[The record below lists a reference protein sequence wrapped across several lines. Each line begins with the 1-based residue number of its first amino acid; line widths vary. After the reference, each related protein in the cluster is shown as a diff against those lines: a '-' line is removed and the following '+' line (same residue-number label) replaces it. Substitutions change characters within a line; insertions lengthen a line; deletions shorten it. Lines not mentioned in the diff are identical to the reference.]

1 MGTWPVFALSQLL
14 VTALLTMFLF
24 RVLLPISLLLGIPL
38 LMAQNVNSAVAEE
51 KIRFS
56 VAAIT
61 GSYMDEFVAIEKG
74 YHREEGLTV
83 EMIRAG
89 GGIATQALIAGDLHF
104 STSAGS
110 ALTAMLRG
118 AEIKVVYTNIDRP
131 GYQLWS
137 AQPEIKNLKDLIGKR
152 VGVTS
157 RGDTQELSVRLLL
170 RKHGIDANSVVYIAV
185 GFGGARLAALQT
197 GTVDAV
203 PLGAGD
209 FAQLKQPKGHML
221 GDTQKEIRFAYVGLA
236 VPNRL
241 LARQPILV
249 ERFLR
254 SVIKGREYARRY
266 REQTIVIIGKY
277 TQRKRE
283 FNEFDYDSTRPV
295 LTPEGWVPDEILKED
310 IAMRAELVGVPAPAD
325 VNRFFDYS
333 IAKKIYRELKTA
345 GWQPTP

>member
-1 MGTWPVFALSQLL
+1 MASMLAAL
-14 VTALLTMFLF
+14 AAAFLF
-24 RVLLPISLLLGIPL
+24 AVGIIP
-38 LMAQNVNSAVAEE
+38 AARAED
-51 KIRFS
+51 KVRIS
-56 VAAIT
+56 VAAVT
-61 GSYMDEFVAIEKG
+61 ASYMDEFVAIEKG
-74 YHREEGLTV
+74 FHREEGLSV

-89 GGIATQALIAGDLHF
+89 GGVATQALIAGDLHF

-110 ALTAMLRG
+110 ALGAMLRG

-137 AQPEIKNLKDLIGKR
+137 GHPDIKTLKDLIGKR

-170 RKHGIDANSVVYIAV
+170 RKHGLDANAVAYIPV
-185 GFGGARLAALQT
+185 GFGATRLAALQT

-221 GDTQKEIRFAYVGLA
+221 GDTEKEIRFAYVGLA
-236 VPNRL
+236 VPSRL
-241 LARQPILV
+241 LARNPNLV

-254 SVIKGREYARRY
+254 GVIKGREYARRY
-266 REQTIVIIGKY
+266 REQTIPIIGKY

-283 FNEFDYDSTRPV
+283 FNEIDYDSTLPV
-295 LTPEGWVPDEILKED
+295 LTSEGWVGDDVLKED
-310 IAMRAELVGVPAPAD
+310 VAMRAELVNVPVPADYAK
-325 VNRFFDYS
+325 FFDYS
-333 IAKKIYRELKTA
+333 LVKKIYRELKTT
-345 GWQPTP
+345 GWKPAP

>member
-1 MGTWPVFALSQLL
+1 MKGFLLLAYALLGATL
-14 VTALLTMFLF
+14 VTREPAIAAT
-24 RVLLPISLLLGIPL
+24 
-38 LMAQNVNSAVAEE
+38 AEE
-51 KIRFS
+51 KVRFS
-56 VAAIT
+56 VAAVT

-74 YHREEGLTV
+74 YHHEEGLTV

-89 GGIATQALIAGDLHF
+89 GGIATQALMAGDLHF

-110 ALTAMLRG
+110 ALSAMLRG

-137 AQPEIKNLKDLIGKR
+137 GQPDIKSLKNLVGKKI
-152 VGVTS
+152 GVTS

-170 RKHGIDANSVVYIAV
+170 RKHGIDANSVVYVAV
-185 GFGGARLAALQT
+185 GFGGTRLAALQA

-221 GDTQKEIRFAYVGLA
+221 GDTEKEIRFAYVGLA
-236 VPNRL
+236 VSSRL
-241 LARQPILV
+241 LTRQPHLV

-266 REQTIVIIGKY
+266 RDQTVSILGKY

-283 FNEFDYDSTRPV
+283 FNEIDYDSTLPV
-295 LTPEGWVPDEILKED
+295 LTAEGWASDDILKED
-310 IAMRAELVGVPAPAD
+310 VATRAELVGAPVPGDYAK
-325 VNRFFDYS
+325 FFDYS
-333 IAKKIYRELKTA
+333 IAKKIYRELKTT
-345 GWQPTP
+345 GWKPTP

>member
-1 MGTWPVFALSQLL
+1 
-14 VTALLTMFLF
+14 MFLSK
-24 RVLLPISLLLGIPL
+24 VLLSISLIFGTPL
-38 LMAQNVNSAVAEE
+38 SAAQIVHAAGAEE
-51 KIRFS
+51 KIRFT
-56 VAAIT
+56 VAAVT
-61 GSYMDEFVAIEKG
+61 ASYMDEFVAIEKG

-137 AQPEIKNLKDLIGKR
+137 AQPEIRNLKDLIGKR

-197 GTVDAV
+197 GTVDAA

-209 FAQLKQPKGHML
+209 FAQLKQPRGYML
-221 GDTQKEIRFAYVGLA
+221 GDTAKEIRFAYVGLA
-236 VPNRL
+236 VSSRL
-241 LARQPILV
+241 LARQPNLV

-266 REQTIVIIGKY
+266 REQTIPIIGKY

-283 FNEFDYDSTRPV
+283 FNEFDYDSTRPF
-295 LTPEGWVPDEILKED
+295 LTPEGWVPDDVLRED
-310 IAMRAELVGVPAPAD
+310 VAMRAELVGLPAPAD
-325 VNRFFDYS
+325 YAKFFDYS
-333 IAKKIYRELKTA
+333 IVQKIYRELKTT
-345 GWQPTP
+345 GWKPTP

>member
-1 MGTWPVFALSQLL
+1 MPMNRFLVLAFTLLSATL
-14 VTALLTMFLF
+14 VTEKVA
-24 RVLLPISLLLGIPL
+24 
-38 LMAQNVNSAVAEE
+38 SAATAEE
-51 KIRFS
+51 KVRFS
-56 VAAIT
+56 VAAVT

-74 YHREEGLTV
+74 YHRDEGLAV

-110 ALTAMLRG
+110 ALSAMLRG

-131 GYQLWS
+131 GYQVWS
-137 AQPEIKNLKDLIGKR
+137 GQPEIKSLKDLIGKR

-170 RKHGIDANSVVYIAV
+170 RKYGIDANSVVYMPV
-185 GFGGARLAALQT
+185 GFGATRLAALQA

-221 GDTQKEIRFAYVGLA
+221 GDTEKEIRFAYVGLA
-236 VPNRL
+236 VSSRL
-241 LARQPILV
+241 LARQPLLV

-266 REQTIVIIGKY
+266 REQTISILGKY

-283 FNEFDYDSTRPV
+283 FNEFDYDSTMPV
-295 LTPEGWVPDEILKED
+295 LTAEGWVSDEILKED
-310 IAMRAELVGVPAPAD
+310 VAMRAELVDVAAPAD
-325 VNRFFDYS
+325 FSKFFDYS
-333 IAKKIYRELKTA
+333 IVRKIYRELKTA
-345 GWQPTP
+345 GWKPTP

>member
-1 MGTWPVFALSQLL
+1 MRFVVLVFALLGTPL
-14 VTALLTMFLF
+14 VTEQASGAAT
-24 RVLLPISLLLGIPL
+24 
-38 LMAQNVNSAVAEE
+38 AEE
-51 KIRFS
+51 KVRFS

-74 YHREEGLTV
+74 YHRDEGLTV
-83 EMIRAG
+83 EMIQAG

-118 AEIKVVYTNIDRP
+118 AEIKVVHTNIDRP

-152 VGVTS
+152 VGVTN

-170 RKHGIDANSVVYIAV
+170 RKHGIDANSVVYMAV

-197 GTVDAV
+197 ETVDAV

-221 GDTQKEIRFAYVGLA
+221 GDTEKEIRFAYVGLA
-236 VPNRL
+236 VSNRL
-241 LARQPILV
+241 LSRQPDLV

-266 REQTIVIIGKY
+266 REQTIPIIGKY

-295 LTPEGWVPDEILKED
+295 LTREGWVPDDVLKDD
-310 IAMRAELVGVPAPAD
+310 IAMRAELIGVPAPAD
-325 VNRFFDYS
+325 VNKFFDYS
-333 IAKKIYRELKTA
+333 IAKKIYRELKTT
-345 GWQPTP
+345 GWEPTP

>member
-1 MGTWPVFALSQLL
+1 MLIKRFLLLACALLGATL
-14 VTALLTMFLF
+14 VTGEPA
-24 RVLLPISLLLGIPL
+24 
-38 LMAQNVNSAVAEE
+38 SAATAEE
-51 KIRFS
+51 KVRFS
-56 VAAIT
+56 VAAVT

-89 GGIATQALIAGDLHF
+89 GGIATQALMAGDLHF

-110 ALTAMLRG
+110 ALSAMLRG

-137 AQPEIKNLKDLIGKR
+137 GRPEIKNLKDLIGKKI
-152 VGVTS
+152 GVTS

-170 RKHGIDANSVVYIAV
+170 RKHGIDTNSVVFIPV
-185 GFGGARLAALQT
+185 GFGGTRLAALQT

-221 GDTQKEIRFAYVGLA
+221 GDTEKEIRFAYVGLA
-236 VPNRL
+236 VSSRS
-241 LARQPILV
+241 LARQPHLV

-266 REQTIVIIGKY
+266 REQTISILGKY

-283 FNEFDYDSTRPV
+283 FNEIDYDSTLPV
-295 LTPEGWVPDEILKED
+295 LTAEGWVSDEILKED
-310 IAMRAELVGVPAPAD
+310 VAMRAELVGIPIPSD
-325 VNRFFDYS
+325 YGKFFDYS
-333 IAKKIYRELKTA
+333 VAKKIYRELKTA
-345 GWQPTP
+345 GWKPAP

>member
-1 MGTWPVFALSQLL
+1 MIIKLFVFSFVLSIGVLHTAENALPA
-14 VTALLTMFLF
+14 T
-24 RVLLPISLLLGIPL
+24 
-38 LMAQNVNSAVAEE
+38 AEE
-51 KIRFS
+51 KVRFS

-74 YHREEGLTV
+74 YHRDEGLAV

-110 ALTAMLRG
+110 ALSAMLRG

-137 AQPEIKNLKDLIGKR
+137 GHPEIKSLKELIGKK

-170 RKHGIDANSVVYIAV
+170 RKHGINANSVVYIPV
-185 GFGGARLAALQT
+185 GFGGTRLAALQA

-209 FAQLKQPKGHML
+209 FVQLKQPKGHML
-221 GDTQKEIRFAYVGLA
+221 GDTEKEIRFAYVGLA
-236 VPNRL
+236 VSSRL
-241 LARQPILV
+241 LSKQPNLV

-254 SVIKGREYARRY
+254 AVIKGREYARRY
-266 REQTIVIIGKY
+266 REQTIAIIGKY

-283 FNEFDYDSTRPV
+283 FNEFDYDSTVPV
-295 LTPEGWVPDEILKED
+295 LTAEGWVADDILKD
-310 IAMRAELVGVPAPAD
+310 DVAVRAELVGVPVPSDHAK
-325 VNRFFDYS
+325 FFDYS
-333 IAKKIYRELKTA
+333 ITKKIYADLKKT
-345 GWQPTP
+345 GWKPVP

>member
-1 MGTWPVFALSQLL
+1 MQINRFLILVVGLL
-14 VTALLTMFLF
+14 VVAPATEKTAAAAT
-24 RVLLPISLLLGIPL
+24 
-38 LMAQNVNSAVAEE
+38 AEE
-51 KIRFS
+51 RVRFS

-74 YHREEGLTV
+74 YHRDEGLAV

-89 GGIATQALIAGDLHF
+89 GGIATQALMAGDLHF

-131 GYQLWS
+131 GYQVWS
-137 AQPEIKNLKDLIGKR
+137 GQPEIKSLKDLVGKKI
-152 VGVTS
+152 GVTS

-170 RKHGIDANSVVYIAV
+170 RKHGIDANSVVYIPV
-185 GFGGARLAALQT
+185 GFGGTRLAALQA

-221 GDTQKEIRFAYVGLA
+221 GDTEKEIRFAYVGLA
-236 VPNRL
+236 VSSRL
-241 LARQPILV
+241 LGRQPQLV

-266 REQTIVIIGKY
+266 REQTIPILGKY

-283 FNEFDYDSTRPV
+283 FNEFDYDSTLPV
-295 LTPEGWVPDEILKED
+295 LTPEGWVADEILKED
-310 IAMRAELVGVPAPAD
+310 VVMRAELVGMPAPAD
-325 VNRFFDYS
+325 YGKFFDYS
-333 IAKKIYRELKTA
+333 IVRRIYRELKSA
-345 GWQPTP
+345 AWKPAP

>member
-1 MGTWPVFALSQLL
+1 MRIKLFILSLAFWSAALY
-14 VTALLTMFLF
+14 TPTDA
-24 RVLLPISLLLGIPL
+24 G
-38 LMAQNVNSAVAEE
+38 AVSAEE
-51 KIRFS
+51 KVRFS
-56 VAAIT
+56 VAAVT

-74 YHREEGLTV
+74 YHREEGLAV

-110 ALTAMLRG
+110 ALSALLRG
-118 AEIKVVYTNIDRP
+118 AEIKVIYTNIDRP

-137 AQPEIKNLKDLIGKR
+137 AQPEIKSLKDLIGKKI
-152 VGVTS
+152 GVTS

-170 RKHGIDANSVVYIAV
+170 RKHGINANSVAYIPV
-185 GFGGARLAALQT
+185 GFGGTRLAALQA

-221 GDTQKEIRFAYVGLA
+221 GDTEKEIRFAYVGLA
-236 VPNRL
+236 VSSRL
-241 LARQPILV
+241 LSRQPNLV

-254 SVIKGREYARRY
+254 AVIKGREYARRY
-266 REQTIVIIGKY
+266 REQTIPMIGKY

-283 FNEFDYDSTRPV
+283 FNEIDYDSTLPV
-295 LTPEGWVPDEILKED
+295 LTAEGWVSNDILKED
-310 IAMRAELVGVPAPAD
+310 VAMRAELVGVAPPAD
-325 VNRFFDYS
+325 YAKFFDYS
-333 IAKKIYRELKTA
+333 VTKKIYADLKKT
-345 GWQPTP
+345 GWKPMP

>member
-1 MGTWPVFALSQLL
+1 MPMNRFLVLAFTLLSATL
-14 VTALLTMFLF
+14 VTEKVA
-24 RVLLPISLLLGIPL
+24 
-38 LMAQNVNSAVAEE
+38 SAAIAEE
-51 KIRFS
+51 KVRFS
-56 VAAIT
+56 VAAVT

-74 YHREEGLTV
+74 YHRDEGLAV

-110 ALTAMLRG
+110 ALSAMLRG

-131 GYQLWS
+131 GYQVWS
-137 AQPEIKNLKDLIGKR
+137 GQPEIKSLKDLIGKR

-170 RKHGIDANSVVYIAV
+170 RKHGIDANSVVYMPV
-185 GFGGARLAALQT
+185 GFGATRLAALQA

-221 GDTQKEIRFAYVGLA
+221 GDTEKEIRFAYVGLA
-236 VPNRL
+236 VSSRL
-241 LARQPILV
+241 LARQPLLV

-254 SVIKGREYARRY
+254 GVIKGREYARRY
-266 REQTIVIIGKY
+266 REQTIPILGKY

-283 FNEFDYDSTRPV
+283 FNEFDYDSTLPV
-295 LTPEGWVPDEILKED
+295 LTSEGWVSDEILKED
-310 IAMRAELVGVPAPAD
+310 VAMRAELVGMAPPAD
-325 VNRFFDYS
+325 FSKFFDYS
-333 IAKKIYRELKTA
+333 IVKKIYRELKTA
-345 GWQPTP
+345 GWKPTP

>member
-1 MGTWPVFALSQLL
+1 
-14 VTALLTMFLF
+14 MFLS
-24 RVLLPISLLLGIPL
+24 RVLLPLSLLFAAPWLP
-38 LMAQNVNSAVAEE
+38 AQMVHAAKVEE

-56 VAAIT
+56 VAAVT
-61 GSYMDEFVAIEKG
+61 ASYMDEFVAIEKG
-74 YHREEGLTV
+74 YHRDEGFIV

-170 RKHGIDANSVVYIAV
+170 RKYGIDANSVVYIAV

-221 GDTQKEIRFAYVGLA
+221 GDTAKEIRFAYVGLA
-236 VPNRL
+236 VSSRL
-241 LARQPILV
+241 LARQPNLV

-266 REQTIVIIGKY
+266 REQTIPIIGKY
-277 TQRKRE
+277 TQRNRE

-295 LTPEGWVPDEILKED
+295 LTAEGWVPDAVLKED
-310 IAMRAELVGVPAPAD
+310 VAMRAELVGVPVPAD
-325 VNRFFDYS
+325 FNKFFDYS

-345 GWQPTP
+345 GWDPTP

>member
-1 MGTWPVFALSQLL
+1 MFTLRNHFVRFALCAFTLL
-14 VTALLTMFLF
+14 IDRHVIHA
-24 RVLLPISLLLGIPL
+24 
-38 LMAQNVNSAVAEE
+38 AEE
-51 KIRFS
+51 KVRFS
-56 VAAIT
+56 VAAVT

-74 YHREEGLTV
+74 YHREEGLSV

-89 GGIATQALIAGDLHF
+89 GGIATQALISGDLHF

-110 ALTAMLRG
+110 ALSAMLRG

-137 AQPEIKNLKDLIGKR
+137 GQSDIRQLKDLRGKR

-170 RKHGIDANSVVYIAV
+170 RKHGIDANSVAYVPV
-185 GFGGARLAALQT
+185 GFGAQRLAALQA
-197 GTVDAV
+197 GSVDAV

-221 GDTQKEIRFAYVGLA
+221 GDTEKEIRFAYVGLA
-236 VPNRL
+236 VATKMI
-241 LARQPILV
+241 ARQPEVV
-249 ERFLR
+249 EKFLR

-266 REQTIVIIGKY
+266 REQTIAILGKY

-283 FNEFDYDSTRPV
+283 FNEADYDSTLPV
-295 LTPEGWVPDEILKED
+295 LTAEGWVGDDILKED
-310 IAMRAELVGVPAPAD
+310 VAMRAELVNVPTPGD
-325 VNRFFDYS
+325 YHKFFDYS
-333 IAKKIYRELKTA
+333 IVRKVYRDLKSTGWKPTA
-345 GWQPTP
+345 

>member
-1 MGTWPVFALSQLL
+1 M
-14 VTALLTMFLF
+14 F
-24 RVLLPISLLLGIPL
+24 RVLLLLSLIFGILWLP
-38 LMAQNVNSAVAEE
+38 AQPVHAANLEE

-56 VAAIT
+56 VAAVT
-61 GSYMDEFVAIEKG
+61 ASYMDEFVAIERG
-74 YHREEGLTV
+74 YHRDEGFSV

-137 AQPEIKNLKDLIGKR
+137 AQPTIKNLKDLIGKR

-197 GTVDAV
+197 GTVDGV

-209 FAQLKQPKGHML
+209 YAQLKQPKGHML
-221 GDTQKEIRFAYVGLA
+221 GDTKEIRFAYVGLA

-241 LARQPILV
+241 LARQPNLV

-254 SVIKGREYARRY
+254 GVIKGREYARRY
-266 REQTIVIIGKY
+266 REQTIPIIGKY
-277 TQRKRE
+277 TQRKQE

-295 LTPEGWVPDEILKED
+295 LTAEGWVPDDVLKED
-310 IAMRAELVGVPAPAD
+310 VAMRAELVGVPVPAD
-325 VNRFFDYS
+325 INKFFDYS
-333 IAKKIYRELKTA
+333 IAKKIYRELK
-345 GWQPTP
+345 

>member
-1 MGTWPVFALSQLL
+1 MIVKLFILCFAL
-14 VTALLTMFLF
+14 V
-24 RVLLPISLLLGIPL
+24 G
-38 LMAQNVNSAVAEE
+38 AVVSPAAGAATPEE
-51 KIRFS
+51 KVRFS

-74 YHREEGLTV
+74 YHREEGLAV

-110 ALTAMLRG
+110 ALSAMLRG
-118 AEIKVVYTNIDRP
+118 AEVKVIYTNIDRP

-137 AQPEIKNLKDLIGKR
+137 GHPEIKSLKDLIGKKI
-152 VGVTS
+152 GVTS

-170 RKHGIDANSVVYIAV
+170 RKYGINANSVVYIPV
-185 GFGGARLAALQT
+185 GFGGTRLAALQA

-209 FAQLKQPKGHML
+209 FAQLKQSKGHML
-221 GDTQKEIRFAYVGLA
+221 GDTEKEIRFAYVGLA
-236 VPNRL
+236 VSNRL
-241 LARQPILV
+241 LARQPNLA

-254 SVIKGREYARRY
+254 AVIKGREYARRY
-266 REQTIVIIGKY
+266 REQTIAIIGKY

-283 FNEFDYDSTRPV
+283 FNEFDFDSTLPV
-295 LTPEGWVPDEILKED
+295 LTPEGWVSDDVLKD
-310 IAMRAELVGVPAPAD
+310 DVAVRAELVGVPPPAD
-325 VNRFFDYS
+325 YAKFFDYS
-333 IAKKIYRELKTA
+333 LAKKIYADLKKT
-345 GWQPTP
+345 GWKPAP

>member
-1 MGTWPVFALSQLL
+1 MQINRFLILVVGLL
-14 VTALLTMFLF
+14 VVAPATEKIAAAAT
-24 RVLLPISLLLGIPL
+24 
-38 LMAQNVNSAVAEE
+38 AEE
-51 KIRFS
+51 RVRFS

-74 YHREEGLTV
+74 YHRDEGLAV

-89 GGIATQALIAGDLHF
+89 GGIATQALMAGDLHF

-131 GYQLWS
+131 GYQVWS
-137 AQPEIKNLKDLIGKR
+137 GQPEIKSLKDLVGKKI
-152 VGVTS
+152 GVTS

-170 RKHGIDANSVVYIAV
+170 RKHGIDANSVVYIPV
-185 GFGGARLAALQT
+185 GFGGTRLAALQA

-221 GDTQKEIRFAYVGLA
+221 GDTEKEIRFAYVGLA
-236 VPNRL
+236 VSSRL
-241 LARQPILV
+241 LGRQPQLV

-266 REQTIVIIGKY
+266 REQTIPILGKY

-283 FNEFDYDSTRPV
+283 FNEFDYDSTLPV
-295 LTPEGWVPDEILKED
+295 LTPEGWVADEILKED
-310 IAMRAELVGVPAPAD
+310 VAMRAELVGMPAPAD
-325 VNRFFDYS
+325 YGKFFDYS
-333 IAKKIYRELKTA
+333 IVRRIYRELKSA
-345 GWQPTP
+345 AWKPAP